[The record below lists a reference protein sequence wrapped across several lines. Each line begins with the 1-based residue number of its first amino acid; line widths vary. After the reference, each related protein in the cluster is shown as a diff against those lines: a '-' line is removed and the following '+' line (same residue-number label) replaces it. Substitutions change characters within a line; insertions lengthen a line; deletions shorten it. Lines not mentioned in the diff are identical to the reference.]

1 MCITWVNFH
10 APFEHTEK
18 LALGVGVP
26 VPPLQT
32 QACLSQSVLKAP
44 CRGMSWSPCWVT
56 VERRAEQLK
65 FKTSY
70 PREWME
76 GEPSPTDTA
85 VVYPTKEKCL
95 QWERE
100 ARSSPVER
108 KLNPN
113 PLGLPRL
120 PQLPPL
126 HVVNAWFD
134 SALLSALRFY
144 LLLAMYSFTFAC
156 SVLNKLTHSKLKAEL
171 SDYPPAR
178 TKSLWTQENHKLL
191 TNYFPWRPVTKTTVG
206 GT

>member
-44 CRGMSWSPCWVT
+44 CRGMGWSPCWVT
-56 VERRAEQLK
+56 VERRTEQLK

-120 PQLPPL
+120 PQLPPCMQWMPGL
-126 HVVNAWFD
+126 TVLCCLPCA
-134 SALLSALRFY
+134 SICYSRCIR
-144 LLLAMYSFTFAC
+144 LLL
-156 SVLNKLTHSKLKAEL
+156 
-171 SDYPPAR
+171 PAPCLIS
-178 TKSLWTQENHKLL
+178 SLIQNWKQSCQIILQPAQRVCEPKKI
-191 TNYFPWRPVTKTTVG
+191 TNC
-206 GT
+206 